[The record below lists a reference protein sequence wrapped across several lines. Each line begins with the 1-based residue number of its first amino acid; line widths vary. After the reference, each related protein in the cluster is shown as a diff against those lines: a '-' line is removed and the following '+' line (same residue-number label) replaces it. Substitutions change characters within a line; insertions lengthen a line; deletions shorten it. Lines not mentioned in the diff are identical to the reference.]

1 MTRLILILLFSYSV
15 ALGDGIVLQA
25 ASDQRADY
33 YSGRESIAIEGDVYV
48 IKELIIPPKVIEVTN
63 AFYTHTVSLYNTS
76 NPLYSISWPTNRKT
90 GKRVAPGWLAGMEI
104 DSTLFSDVINDIFPH
119 NQGCS
124 IRDGQS
130 FNDKVIGKMR
140 VFVKADP
147 QTGQILYVVVRLYC
161 SSQDKR
167 MLLIPPEKIRQ
178 LEQAVYTRC
187 KCFLPL
193 PREVYR
199 DDYINAS
206 YLPGGASVG
215 FSKED
220 LEQLIEPQ

>member
-1 MTRLILILLFSYSV
+1 
-15 ALGDGIVLQA
+15 
-25 ASDQRADY
+25 
-33 YSGRESIAIEGDVYV
+33 
-48 IKELIIPPKVIEVTN
+48 
-63 AFYTHTVSLYNTS
+63 
-76 NPLYSISWPTNRKT
+76 
-90 GKRVAPGWLAGMEI
+90 
-104 DSTLFSDVINDIFPH
+104 
-119 NQGCS
+119 
-124 IRDGQS
+124 
-130 FNDKVIGKMR
+130 MR